1 MTTIK
6 LIAKSNKFIQDHVLA
21 LEGVLRTCLDSDH
34 VLASWPDKG
43 GLLLAYIKTER
54 FLEGLYDLR
63 ESPDIQVHAFS
74 CEPTFVSDLGPDN
87 VLYSIETEFEL
98 RASSNGCSISR
109 TSTKVECTWGW
120 NGKTWRC
127 ITIAPKSRK

>member
-6 LIAKSNKFIQDHVLA
+6 LIAKSDKFIQDHVLA
-21 LEGVLRTCLDSDH
+21 LEGVLRTFLDPTH
-34 VLASWPDKG
+34 VLAFRPGRG
-43 GLLLAYIKTER
+43 GLLLAYIPTQE
-54 FLEGLYDLR
+54 FLVNLFDYR
-63 ESPDIQVHAFS
+63 ETPIIEVYASS

-87 VLYSIETEFEL
+87 VLYSIEAEFVLEARVHGRL
-98 RASSNGCSISR
+98 VSYSSS
-109 TSTKVECTWGW
+109 KVELTWGW